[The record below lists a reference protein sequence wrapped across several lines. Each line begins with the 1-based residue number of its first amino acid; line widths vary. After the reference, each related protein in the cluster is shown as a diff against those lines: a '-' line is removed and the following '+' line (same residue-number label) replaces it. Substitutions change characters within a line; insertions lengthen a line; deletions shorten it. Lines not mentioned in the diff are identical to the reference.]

1 MMGMCEY
8 DIPSRWAR
16 PTSEDVLADHVGGGG
31 DGGGGVGVVVV
42 VVVVVGGG
50 KGQFCSA
57 SIQLKKKEDQIQ
69 EGRTASYVDGGSHAH
84 HERSELV
91 GKAWTC

>member
-1 MMGMCEY
+1 MTYLPAGRGLHPKMFLRTMLVVVVG
-8 DIPSRWAR
+8 R
-16 PTSEDVLADHVGGGG
+16 GGGG
-31 DGGGGVGVVVV
+31 VGVGVVVV
-42 VVVVVGGG
+42 VGGR